1 MVLPFLADSVAIPHR
16 IGHADD
22 VVLGVRDEADLARV
36 ARPVALD
43 KASSRTKGWV
53 LCSGQTGLRCR
64 HKVSHVTRAFGDV
77 GVKAAGA
84 RAAVGDDDLKPQI
97 GNAIEWQ
104 YANQHQMSMGA
115 SSAGRGVRG
124 DICTGQLAGKTKT
137 GPTRCRVGRGV
148 TVGLWWGLF
157 AVGFEVGFTV
167 ELAVG
172 LGAGL
177 AVGLAVGVAV
187 GGGGCRCPQWR
198 AFGCTV
204 GRQRA
209 G

>member
-1 MVLPFLADSVAIPHR
+1 M
-16 IGHADD
+16 
-22 VVLGVRDEADLARV
+22 RV
-36 ARPVALD
+36 A
-43 KASSRTKGWV
+43 G
-53 LCSGQTGLRCR
+53 C
-64 HKVSHVTRAFGDV
+64 
-77 GVKAAGA
+77 
-84 RAAVGDDDLKPQI
+84 
-97 GNAIEWQ
+97 
-104 YANQHQMSMGA
+104 
-115 SSAGRGVRG
+115 
-124 DICTGQLAGKTKT
+124 
-137 GPTRCRVGRGV
+137 GV
-148 TVGLWWGLF
+148 TFVLVNLRARPKLDAVLAVVGLAVGLWWGLF